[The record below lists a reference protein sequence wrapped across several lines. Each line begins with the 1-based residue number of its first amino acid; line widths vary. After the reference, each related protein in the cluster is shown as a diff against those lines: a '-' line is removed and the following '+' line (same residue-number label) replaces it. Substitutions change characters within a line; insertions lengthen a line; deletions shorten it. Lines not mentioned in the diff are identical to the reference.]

1 MMVFMNKQIQRAIQ
15 LALSEDIGTGDVTTL
30 AIVPADQWRN
40 GRFLTKAPVSS
51 PVWTWCNTPFA
62 C

>member
-51 PVWTWCNTPFA
+51 PVWT
-62 C
+62 